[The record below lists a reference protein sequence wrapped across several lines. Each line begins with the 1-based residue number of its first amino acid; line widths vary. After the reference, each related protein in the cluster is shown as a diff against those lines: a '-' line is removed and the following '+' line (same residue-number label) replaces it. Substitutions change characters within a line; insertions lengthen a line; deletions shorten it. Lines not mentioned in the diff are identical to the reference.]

1 MICIKRLQ
9 SYSIIPS
16 LRSPSLVEAS
26 TPSEIFLIHH
36 SDHTYRFVVLWC
48 ALRALPARVGAARVR
63 LDVRRLDDDEGSGQP
78 ESGRG
83 PGREDEPGLGG
94 GSQGDEAKLISNEIK
109 LRTNVVDVGLLIDTA
124 NQNQA
129 GK

>member
-1 MICIKRLQ
+1 MFSVKGSNRTE
-9 SYSIIPS
+9 
-16 LRSPSLVEAS
+16 VEAS

-63 LDVRRLDDDEGSGQP
+63 LDVRRLDDDEGGGQP

-94 GSQGDEAKLISNEIK
+94 GSQGDEANLNRSEMEPG
-109 LRTNVVDVGLLIDTA
+109 R
-124 NQNQA
+124 
-129 GK
+129 